1 MINKATKPIPTEAE
15 EQMAVFEWAEYNLGK
30 YPELALMFHIPN
42 ESNVPVQYR
51 VKLKKMGLKSGVPD
65 ICLPVA
71 RGGYHAL
78 YIEMKR
84 TKRSA
89 TSEQQK
95 WTIAKLN
102 AVGNIAIICKGAEQ
116 AIENIIEYLKG

>member
-1 MINKATKPIPTEAE
+1 MTKPTPTEAD
-15 EQMAVFEWAEYNLGK
+15 EQMSVFEWAEWNKAK

-89 TSEQQK
+89 ISEQQK

>member
-1 MINKATKPIPTEAE
+1 MIKPIPTEAQ
-15 EQMAVFEWAEYNLGK
+15 EQMAVFEWAEWNMTK

-71 RGGYHAL
+71 RSGYHAL

-84 TKRSA
+84 TKGST
-89 TSEQQK
+89 TSDAQK

-102 AVGNIAIICKGAEQ
+102 KAGNMAIICYGAEQ

>member
-1 MINKATKPIPTEAE
+1 MKKPIPTEAD
-15 EQMAVFEWAEYNLGK
+15 EQMAVFEWAQWNMTK

>member
-1 MINKATKPIPTEAE
+1 MTKPTPTEAD
-15 EQMAVFEWAEYNLGK
+15 EQMAVFEWAQWNMTK

-116 AIENIIEYLKG
+116 AIENIVEYLKG

>member
-1 MINKATKPIPTEAE
+1 MTKPTPTEAD
-15 EQMAVFEWAEYNLGK
+15 EQMAVFEWAQWNMTK

-51 VKLKKMGLKSGVPD
+51 VKLKRMGLKSGVPD

>member
-1 MINKATKPIPTEAE
+1 MKKPIPTEAD
-15 EQMAVFEWAEYNLGK
+15 EQMAVFEWAQWNMTK

-116 AIENIIEYLKG
+116 AIENIKEYLRLKGEI